1 MISEVKKHE
10 KTFVVLNLESNNE
23 KLLVGYSRALDSDS
37 SILSSFSLFAIVLYF
52 SLSILQNAA
61 KNKEAGPFSVESCSG
76 FYSMERCNN

>member
-23 KLLVGYSRALDSDS
+23 KLLVGYGRTLDSDS
-37 SILSSFSLFAIVLYF
+37 SILSSFSLFAVVLYF
-52 SLSILQNAA
+52 SFSYLQNAA
-61 KNKEAGPFSVESCSG
+61 RNKEAGPFSVESCSG